1 MGRSHRQPFAVNV
14 AFVKKRRISRTLTAW
29 SPKYKMLRRAWMSA
43 FENANLRLHQER
55 ERFQML
61 YSDLADEFE
70 VDGSLR
76 DIYVLNT
83 SALEGNRWRNL
94 TPDLGGFA
102 YSRDGKKAPLPTDV
116 SLIFEDADHS
126 HLLRF
131 NLGGPTINT
140 HFFVEDEIE
149 FDFDPREIT
158 SQSDLDLVL
167 NFCAS
172 IAQNIERD
180 IRITPEN
187 VSDVIYL
194 LYSVEQETWLRPMT
208 Q

>member
-1 MGRSHRQPFAVNV
+1 MR
-14 AFVKKRRISRTLTAW
+14 
-29 SPKYKMLRRAWMSA
+29 
-43 FENANLRLHQER
+43 
-55 ERFQML
+55 

-83 SALEGNRWRNL
+83 SVLDWSLLLSL
-94 TPDLGGFA
+94 TPGLGEFA
-102 YSRDGKKAPLPTDV
+102 YFRDGEEASLPTDA
-116 SLIFEDADHS
+116 SLIFEDVDHS

-149 FDFDPREIT
+149 FDLDPGGVT
-158 SQSDLDLVL
+158 SQPDLDLVL

-172 IAQNIERD
+172 IGRKIQRD

-187 VSDVIYL
+187 ASDVIYL
-194 LYSVEQETWLRPMT
+194 LYSVEQETWLRPAPS
-208 Q
+208 

>member
-1 MGRSHRQPFAVNV
+1 MR
-14 AFVKKRRISRTLTAW
+14 
-29 SPKYKMLRRAWMSA
+29 
-43 FENANLRLHQER
+43 
-55 ERFQML
+55 
-61 YSDLADEFE
+61 YSDLSEEFE

-83 SALEGNRWRNL
+83 SVSDWNRLLQL

-102 YSRDGKKAPLPTDV
+102 YFCDGEEAPLPTDAN
-116 SLIFEDADHS
+116 LLFGDFNHS

-131 NLGGPTINT
+131 SLGRPTINT

-149 FDFDPREIT
+149 FDLDPSEIT

-167 NFCAS
+167 DFFAR
-172 IAQNIERD
+172 IGRGIGRD

-187 VSDVIYL
+187 ASDVVYL
-194 LYSVEQETWLRPMT
+194 HYSAKQETWQRPNRL
-208 Q
+208 